1 MAESESN
8 GQDSGDGRDIVTM
21 SSEDSLST
29 CSSAAKREWRGGAAP
44 FVYCGDVQFL
54 EWHGDRP
61 ITVRWKLPADVPDWS
76 GLLSAVSSEVE
87 HRS

>member
-1 MAESESN
+1 MTA
-8 GQDSGDGRDIVTM
+8 GTFVTM

-29 CSSAAKREWRGGAAP
+29 CSSEAKRNGAGGAAP

-61 ITVRWKLPADVPDWS
+61 ITVRWKLPTDVPDSVWAS
-76 GLLSAVSSEVE
+76 LG
-87 HRS
+87 RTD